1 MANEKAV
8 KPKKVKLDL
17 IHDSAR
23 LVAIVRKECTTLQY
37 DQRKI
42 EERLNCRGDQAK
54 TLINLA
60 QIEDAKTESA
70 KAAKA

>member
-1 MANEKAV
+1 MATEKAV

-37 DQRKI
+37 DQHKV

-54 TLINLA
+54 TLISLA
-60 QIEDAKTESA
+60 QIEDAKAESA